1 MSVWNLFQDYP
12 FLVVALGSAV
22 LGLLSGVLGTLA
34 VLNKQALIGDG
45 ISHSAL
51 PGLVLA
57 FMIIGVKQ
65 TLPMMLGALLSGM
78 LSVGM
83 VTLVVRFTK
92 IKFDAALALMLS
104 VFFGLGLVLKTLLQK
119 QPNARQA
126 GIDSYLYGQAS
137 ALLRGDVLIMAIASL
152 LSLLLVIL
160 LWKQIQVTM
169 FDKEFAQS
177 IGIPVHII
185 NVLLT
190 ALIALAI
197 IIGIQS
203 VGVVLMSAML
213 IAPAVAA
220 RQWTSRLW
228 LMMTLSAVFGILAG
242 VAGTVLSSLYEGMP
256 TGASI
261 VLLISVIAIA
271 SLLFAPGRGI
281 INRSIQRA
289 NARRAIR
296 EGKYVSPGN

>member
-1 MSVWNLFQDYP
+1 MSVWNLFQDYT

-34 VLNKQALIGDG
+34 VLSKQALIGDG

-190 ALIALAI
+190 GLIALAI

>member
-1 MSVWNLFQDYP
+1 MSVWNLFQDYT

-160 LWKQIQVTM
+160 LWKQIKVTM

>member
-1 MSVWNLFQDYP
+1 MSVWNFFQNYT

-57 FMIIGVKQ
+57 FMVIGVKQ

-137 ALLRGDVLIMAIASL
+137 ALLRGDVLIMAIASF

-160 LWKQIQVTM
+160 LWKQIKVTM

-185 NVLLT
+185 NALIT

-228 LMMTLSAVFGILAG
+228 FMMTLSAVFGILAG

-296 EGKYVSPGN
+296 EGKYVSSGN

>member
-1 MSVWNLFQDYP
+1 MSVWNLFQDYT